1 MNKLPMTAVGHS
13 ALENELKHRIRTE
26 RPRLIQRIQEAI
38 ADDSNLAEN
47 SEYQAAK
54 AEQEINE
61 ARIVE
66 LDDKLARA
74 EIIDLSKLSGNTIKF
89 GATVTLI
96 EEDTGKKKTW
106 QIVGE
111 PEADA
116 SKGKISVTSPIA
128 RALIG
133 KTSGA
138 TVEVEAPG
146 GAKVYKIQQMEWHE
160 ESPKSFKPSS

>member
-1 MNKLPMTAVGHS
+1 MTAGGHS
-13 ALENELKHRIRTE
+13 ALGDELTHRIRIE

-66 LDDKLARA
+66 LEDKLARA
-74 EIIDLSKLSGNTIKF
+74 EVIDVSKLSGDTIKF
-89 GATVTLI
+89 GATVTVI
-96 EEDTGKKKTW
+96 EEDSGQKKVW
-106 QIVGE
+106 RIVGE

-116 SKGKISVTSPIA
+116 HKGKISVTSPIA

-133 KTSGA
+133 KTKGA
-138 TVEVEAPG
+138 TVEVEAPS
-146 GAKVYKIQQMEWHE
+146 GAKVYKVQQVEWLE
-160 ESPKSFKPSS
+160 